1 MADAGTSLSADQRG
15 IPRPSDGGFDIG
27 AFEYCDFA
35 REINCNIVGVEQTE
49 PLTIVVSPPAGGTTT
64 PGPGSDLEIQNTVTA
79 VTAIA
84 NPGYQFST
92 WTGSVAAPPAPQPW

>member
-1 MADAGTSLSADQRG
+1 MVD
-15 IPRPSDGGFDIG
+15 FDIG

-49 PLTIVVSPPAGGTTT
+49 PLTIIVSPPAGGTTT

-84 NPGYQFST
+84 NPGYQFSMLAR
-92 WTGSVAAPPAPQPW
+92 GASPLPPTPQPW